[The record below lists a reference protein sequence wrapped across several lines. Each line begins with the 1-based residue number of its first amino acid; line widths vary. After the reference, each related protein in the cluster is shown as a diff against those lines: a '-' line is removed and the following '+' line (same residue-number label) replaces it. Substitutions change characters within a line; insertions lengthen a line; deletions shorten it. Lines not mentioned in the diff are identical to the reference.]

1 MCSPRAVAQLPA
13 NPRIGA
19 CCATYKR
26 LLLCLFDLLL
36 VLVALLVVALL
47 VVALLVVALL
57 VLASQ
62 PVPVSQRLGFLLLAR
77 LAHKVQGLQPTGSR
91 SKSVFGVKSKKG
103 RN

>member
-47 VVALLVVALL
+47 VNVVALLVVALLVVALL

-77 LAHKVQGLQPTGSR
+77 LAHKVEIRTLAAPRVS
-91 SKSVFGVKSKKG
+91 
-103 RN
+103 